1 MVPDPFPGALSSR
14 GCEGRIELTRI
25 VLTWIGV
32 THAWLWGDVRRQC
45 RDPKRE
51 AGAGQGAA
59 AAPLPAQGFG
69 MMTAQAVPGT
79 VPG

>member
-14 GCEGRIELTRI
+14 GCEEQIELG

-32 THAWLWGDVRRQC
+32 TRAWLWGDVRRQC

-69 MMTAQAVPGT
+69 MMMAQAVPGT